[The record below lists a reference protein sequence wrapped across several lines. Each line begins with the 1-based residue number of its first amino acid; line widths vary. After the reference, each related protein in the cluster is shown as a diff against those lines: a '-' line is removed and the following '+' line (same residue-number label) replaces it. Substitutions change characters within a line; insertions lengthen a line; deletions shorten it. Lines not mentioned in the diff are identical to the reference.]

1 MEDKEVAL
9 MEDKEVDS
17 IEEEGE
23 ALEVVVAITTEVV
36 TTMVVGT
43 MMEATTKIMDMINLE
58 DMIKIISRVVVII
71 KDMITNNMDSS
82 HIIKEGIQI
91 LTKAMVIIT
100 NKAIKEINKAATAM
114 HLTRGK
120 LVHLIL
126 LVRFTL

>member
-91 LTKAMVIIT
+91 LTKAMVITT
-100 NKAIKEINKAATAM
+100 NKAIKEISKTATAM

-120 LVHLIL
+120 LIHLFL
-126 LVRFTL
+126 LVEFIL